1 MGLVYYLIAIN
12 LLAILVYGLDK
23 RRAIKNKWR
32 VKELYLFLIAL
43 LGGAIGSLMAMYA
56 FHHKTKKISFVL
68 GVPILILLNLGIFY
82 LLFLRT
88 YFEG

>member
-1 MGLVYYLIAIN
+1 MGLIYYLIAIN

-32 VKELYLFLIAL
+32 VKELYLFLIAF
-43 LGGAIGSLMAMYA
+43 LGGAIGSLMAMYV